1 MISRRARP
9 TRRFFTTL
17 ATRLRDQRGVTLV
30 ELVVALGLL
39 AVALASIYG
48 YAATG
53 GRSAKVT
60 NDLLQTQNQVRA
72 ALDNLVD
79 EIRWAQS
86 VTAAS
91 GTSVTL
97 FVPQNTPFSAASPYT
112 VTFAYDAAADTVTRQ
127 EDPDAGGPLPAGAPE
142 ALAFQVVRLDGT
154 NGLVFE
160 YYDAAGTALGAVPPD
175 LNAVVRVRLTVTT
188 TRDGISRTFA
198 GDTTLRGRN

>member
-1 MISRRARP
+1 MVRS
-9 TRRFFTTL
+9 
-17 ATRLRDQRGVTLV
+17 RLRDERGVTLL

-39 AVALASIYG
+39 AVALASVYG

-53 GRSAKVT
+53 GRSAQVT

-86 VTAAS
+86 VTAANA
-91 GTSVTL
+91 TSVTL

-127 EDPDAGGPLPAGAPE
+127 EDPDAGGPLPAAAPE
-142 ALAFQVVRLDGT
+142 PLAFFVVQRDGS
-154 NGLVFE
+154 NGFALS
-160 YYDAAGTALGAVPPD
+160 YYDAAGTALGATPPD
-175 LNAVVRVRLTVTT
+175 LSAVVRVRLTVTT
-188 TRDGISRTFA
+188 TRNGISRTFA
-198 GDTTLRGRN
+198 GDTTLRGR

>member
-1 MISRRARP
+1 MTSRRGTSLFLAL
-9 TRRFFTTL
+9 RRH
-17 ATRLRDQRGVTLV
+17 QRGVTLL
-30 ELVVALGLL
+30 ELVIALGLL
-39 AVALASIYG
+39 AVALASVYG

-86 VTAAS
+86 VSAAS
-91 GTSVTL
+91 ASSVTV
-97 FVPQNTPFSAASPYT
+97 FIPQNTPFSAASPYT
-112 VTFAYDAAADTVTRQ
+112 ATFAYDAAADTVTRQ
-127 EDPDAGGPLPAGAPE
+127 EDPDAGGPLLPGAAE
-142 ALAFQVVRLDGT
+142 ALAFSVVRLDGS

-160 YYDAAGTALGAVPPD
+160 YYDAAGTSLGSAPAD
-175 LNAVVRVRLTVTT
+175 LSAVVRVRLTVTT

-198 GDTTLRGRN
+198 GDTTLRGR

>member
-1 MISRRARP
+1 MTSRRHTSP
-9 TRRFFTTL
+9 FL
-17 ATRLRDQRGVTLV
+17 ALLRDERGVTLL
-30 ELVVALGLL
+30 ELLIALGLL
-39 AVALASIYG
+39 AVALASVYG

-86 VTAAS
+86 VPAAS
-91 GTSVTL
+91 ALSVTL

-127 EDPDAGGPLPAGAPE
+127 EDPDAGGPLLPGPAE
-142 ALAFQVVRLDGT
+142 ALAYSVVQRNGSDGFA
-154 NGLVFE
+154 LE
-160 YYDAAGTALGAVPPD
+160 YYDAAGTSLGSAPAD
-175 LNAVVRVRLTVTT
+175 LSAVVRVRLTVTT

-198 GDTTLRGRN
+198 GDTTLRGR